1 MTTQPLLQTLKA
13 FLFAGILF
21 AVTLSLYSC
30 GGPPPSDPYCSY
42 APLPSG
48 TDVKAGQGGLQ
59 VEGTTSAYFYAFD
72 GSGKQVGTE
81 SLGKTLGLN
90 PGKYL
95 VKVNNGPHA
104 VAVEKGQLTKCLTG
118 TLMVSGT
125 TSDYYYVMD
134 SNNQQLHSD
143 SLGKAASFFP
153 STLRVKVNNTEVPAE
168 VKLNQV
174 TEIKAG
180 TLIVRGS
187 TNEYY
192 YVFDALGKQLSSNSL
207 EKPLAFVPGSYTVK
221 VNNTE
226 TKAAITGGQ
235 VTELKTGTILVKGST
250 DEYYYVFD
258 SLGKQL
264 NSQSLNKGLAFY
276 PGTLRIRVNN
286 TDMAAE
292 VVAGES
298 REYPTGSLVVAGS
311 GSDYYYVFDK
321 TGNQLNSNSMNK
333 ALSFFPGEYTVKLGQ
348 NAHPATV
355 TAGQAITVTF

>member
-13 FLFAGILF
+13 FFFAGILF
-21 AVTLSLYSC
+21 AVTLFLYSC

-48 TDVKAGQGGLQ
+48 TDVKPGQGALQ
-59 VEGTTSAYFYAFD
+59 VEGTTNAYFYVFD
-72 GSGKQVGTE
+72 GSGKQVSYE
-81 SLGKTLGLN
+81 SLNKTMGLE

-95 VKVNNGPHA
+95 VKVNNGSHA
-104 VAVEKGQLTKCLTG
+104 VVVEKGQLTKCSTG

-134 SNNQQLHSD
+134 STNQQLHYD
-143 SLGKAASFFP
+143 TLGKASSFFP
-153 STLRVKVNNTEVPAE
+153 STLRVKVNNAEAPAE
-168 VKLNQV
+168 LKLNQV
-174 TEIKAG
+174 TEIKTG
-180 TLIVRGS
+180 TLLIHGG

-192 YVFDALGKQLSSNSL
+192 YVFDGLGKQLSYNSL
-207 EKPLAFVPGSYTVK
+207 EKPLAFVPGSFTVK

-235 VTELKTGTILVKGST
+235 VTELKTGTRMAKGTT

-264 NSQSLNKGLAFY
+264 NYQKMNQGLAFF

-286 TDMAAE
+286 TDMTAE
-292 VVAGES
+292 AVPGEI
-298 REYPTGSLVVAGS
+298 REYLTGSLTVAGS
-311 GSDYYYVFDK
+311 GSDYYYVYDK
-321 TGNQLNSNSMNK
+321 TGNQLNYNTVSK
-333 ALSFFPGEYTVKLGQ
+333 ALSFFPGEYSVKLGQ
-348 NAHPATV
+348 NSHPATV
-355 TAGQAITVTF
+355 TAGQLNTVTF